1 MDADRCVMCGEI
13 IPEGRQV
20 CPNCEA
26 RIMEHPLDEM
36 REAYAEEKQISKKP
50 KQYTDSFKI
59 TYYFCPVCEY
69 VRVRSKQKRC
79 ETCGQLLDWEV
90 END

>member
-26 RIMEHPLDEM
+26 RIMEHPFVESLLRDFE
-36 REAYAEEKQISKKP
+36 EA
-50 KQYTDSFKI
+50 
-59 TYYFCPVCEY
+59 
-69 VRVRSKQKRC
+69 
-79 ETCGQLLDWEV
+79 
-90 END
+90 ENDL